1 MRFWLTRALIV
12 VVMLLVAIQVVR
24 PTHTNPPTDARRTIQ
39 AQLGPGI
46 VSAAIDRSC
55 RDCHSNE
62 TTWPWYSHV
71 APVSWFIA
79 HDVNEGREALNFS
92 HWASYSPD
100 RQAKLLAQA
109 CDEVTEGEMPGL
121 PYTLIHRGARLST
134 VEIAAICALSA
145 KTR

>member
-1 MRFWLTRALIV
+1 MRRWIKAALIV

-24 PTHTNPPTDARRTIQ
+24 PTRTNPPTDARRTIQ

-71 APVSWFIA
+71 APVSWLIA
-79 HDVNEGREALNFS
+79 RDVNEGREALNFS
-92 HWASYSPD
+92 DWGSYPPD

-109 CDEVTEGEMPGL
+109 CDEVTEGDMPGL
-121 PYTLIHRGARLST
+121 PYTLIHRGAGLT
-134 VEIAAICALSA
+134 PAEIAAICALSA

>member
-1 MRFWLTRALIV
+1 MRRWIKAALIV

-24 PTHTNPPTDARRTIQ
+24 PARTNPPTDTRRTIQ

-46 VSAAIDRSC
+46 ASAAIDRSC

-92 HWASYSPD
+92 DWTSYPQD

-109 CDEVTEGEMPGL
+109 CDEVTEGDMPGL
-121 PYTLIHRGARLST
+121 PYTLIHRGSGLTPA
-134 VEIAAICALSA
+134 EIAAICALSA